1 MNKQTTIHKSIIFP
15 IVISIAFI
23 ITIQVVY
30 GYGQGQVNS
39 TDGKP
44 YSFRNELINRIMN
57 STCIEK
63 DLINGAEKPTSVLYL
78 STIEEIFKM
87 CVAQGS
93 IK

>member
-1 MNKQTTIHKSIIFP
+1 MNKQTTTHKLIIFP

-23 ITIQVVY
+23 ITMQVV
-30 GYGQGQVNS
+30 YGQGQVNNS
-39 TDGKP
+39 TVGKP

-57 STCIEK
+57 STCTEK
-63 DLINGAEKPTSVLYL
+63 NLIIDAEKPTSVLYL

>member
-1 MNKQTTIHKSIIFP
+1 MNKQTTTHKSIIFP

-23 ITIQVVY
+23 IMMQVV
-30 GYGQGQVNS
+30 YGQGQVNS
-39 TDGKP
+39 TVGKP

-57 STCIEK
+57 STCTEK
-63 DLINGAEKPTSVLYL
+63 DLIIGADKPTSVLYL